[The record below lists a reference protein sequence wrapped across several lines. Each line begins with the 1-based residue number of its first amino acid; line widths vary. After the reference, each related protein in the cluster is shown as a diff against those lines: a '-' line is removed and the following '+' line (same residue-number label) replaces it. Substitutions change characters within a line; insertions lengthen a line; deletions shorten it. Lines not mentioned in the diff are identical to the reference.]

1 MGLQRVGHD
10 SAHIFKCHVFGRHM
24 SLHLLSHITVVTLD
38 KFPSFGFLLH
48 NYDLFPSVLNDSMQ
62 NVGTG
67 TSYFII
73 QTEVVFLRAYFLA
86 FALPLLLP
94 YI

>member
-1 MGLQRVGHD
+1 
-10 SAHIFKCHVFGRHM
+10 
-24 SLHLLSHITVVTLD
+24 
-38 KFPSFGFLLH
+38 
-48 NYDLFPSVLNDSMQ
+48 MQ
-62 NVGTG
+62 NVGAG

-94 YI
+94 YINPLSLLKVCF